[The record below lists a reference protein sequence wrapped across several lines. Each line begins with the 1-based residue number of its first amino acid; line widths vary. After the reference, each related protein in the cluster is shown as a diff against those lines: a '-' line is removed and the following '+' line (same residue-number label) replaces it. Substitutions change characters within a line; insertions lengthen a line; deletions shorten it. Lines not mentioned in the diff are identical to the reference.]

1 MTNIEHMM
9 LSMCFGMNIRWLIG
23 SIIILITDGIKTLK
37 QKHKMKKEQQ
47 NTEVKGRTGD
57 NQ

>member
-9 LSMCFGMNIRWLIG
+9 LSMCFGMNIGWLIG
-23 SIIILITDGIKTLK
+23 SIIILVSDGIKTLK
-37 QKHKMKKEQQ
+37 EKHKMKKEQQ

>member
-9 LSMCFGMNIRWLIG
+9 LSMCFGMNVGWLIG

>member
-9 LSMCFGMNIRWLIG
+9 LSMCFGMNIGWLIG
-23 SIIILITDGIKTLK
+23 SIIILVTDGIKTLK